1 MVARVKTRDA
11 AKKRGLEAG
20 VAVAGKMRGG
30 GEADSGGGG
39 GGDMVTLAA
48 VLKCRGT
55 PLKEEETW
63 AFLAATATTV
73 QDALLSGEGVHGV
86 VVCPDGLALRR
97 CGRVELLPTTADAHA
112 LFLPPVEE
120 QHDGERVL
128 VFSLGRTLWEAA
140 GAGCGGGGV
149 SPSLRS
155 TLAAMTHSL
164 PAHRLALVHIFQLL
178 VERLDTRNALNYTA
192 TVRAL
197 HEEACGGVAPQAPA
211 PRSFGETRGR
221 SYSALEPRTS
231 SSRNLSCAS
240 EHSVSVEDLRAA
252 HLSLSAVHNPDSL
265 PRSASILGQSR
276 ATPRPAPRTSLHEGQ
291 HISKEAEERSLVR
304 AKRTFHSLGSLST
317 TKENLPPA
325 TSTPTTT
332 STTTAHHMSP
342 IQEAPQGR
350 VAEQN
355 GSAGKASCGV
365 EPKTTVTVGRSA
377 TVAGDIK
384 VHGQVW

>member
-1 MVARVKTRDA
+1 
-11 AKKRGLEAG
+11 
-20 VAVAGKMRGG
+20 MRGVG
-30 GEADSGGGG
+30 GEAESGG
-39 GGDMVTLAA
+39 GGDMVTLAT
-48 VLKCRGT
+48 VLKCRGA

-63 AFLAATATTV
+63 ALLAATATTV
-73 QDALLSGEGVHGV
+73 QDALLSGEGVYGV
-86 VVCPDGLALRR
+86 VVCPEGVALRR
-97 CGRVELLPTTADAHA
+97 CGRVELLPTTAAAHA
-112 LFLPPVEE
+112 LFLPPIEE

-140 GAGCGGGGV
+140 GAGCEGSGGSGGGGV

-197 HEEACGGVAPQAPA
+197 HEEACGGGTPPA
-211 PRSFGETRGR
+211 PTPDPAPLSFGEARGR

-231 SSRNLSCAS
+231 SSRNLSRAS
-240 EHSVSVEDLRAA
+240 EQSVSVEDLRAA
-252 HLSLSAVHNPDSL
+252 HLSLQSAVHNPDSL

-276 ATPRPAPRTSLHEGQ
+276 ATPRPTPRTSLHEGQ
-291 HISKEAEERSLVR
+291 ISKEAEERSLVR

-317 TKENLPPA
+317 TKENVPPA
-325 TSTPTTT
+325 TSTPTSTT
-332 STTTAHHMSP
+332 SALHMSP

-350 VAEQN
+350 PADQS
-355 GSAGKASCGV
+355 GSTGKASCGV

-384 VHGQVW
+384 VHG